1 MNVRL
6 PSKVAKVGA
15 LLVGLGGAVACG
27 SDALSAFG
35 NAAAQD
41 PNAQADAG
49 GATASESD
57 APKAPPSAALVPVD
71 NAVILVHAAGLGAF
85 RVCFGAAPKQF
96 PQPDKQTMPEANVV
110 GVDVG
115 TAVRLPPIDTSA
127 KREVYVYEE
136 RLLRPY
142 TAPFGSE
149 VYDCETLLGASTES
163 IPKPVATMTLT
174 TNLATGVHLL
184 VLSGCGANPGNPN
197 LARTARQCG
206 ADFSPTK
213 GNLKLRDVVLQGAV
227 RDRDT
232 SIPAQV
238 VHLSQPLAS
247 ARTAAGANAKIEIS
261 YGPVVGDA
269 GAVFT
274 TTSIATDPPLLGA
287 ASPAAPVALAYDPEA
302 LPDYAQRGF
311 RVTLGGK
318 SLLSQSLADVARLS
332 SPNDLPSS
340 YYAAASNYVLLL
352 LGDPEAPVKNDAGAD
367 ELEKL
372 HFLVVPVV
380 QPKADANDAG
390 T

>member
-1 MNVRL
+1 
-6 PSKVAKVGA
+6 
-15 LLVGLGGAVACG
+15 
-27 SDALSAFG
+27 
-35 NAAAQD
+35 
-41 PNAQADAG
+41 
-49 GATASESD
+49 
-57 APKAPPSAALVPVD
+57 
-71 NAVILVHAAGLGAF
+71 
-85 RVCFGAAPKQF
+85 VCFGAAPKQF

-127 KREVYVYEE
+127 NGTVYVYEE
-136 RLLRPY
+136 RLLRPF

-149 VYDCETLLGASTES
+149 VYDCETLVTAQTSS
-163 IPKPVATMTLT
+163 VPKPVASMTLDPT
-174 TNLATGVHLL
+174 SNLATGVHLL
-184 VLSGCGANPGNPN
+184 VLSGCGANPTNVA
-197 LARTARQCG
+197 LARTTRQCG
-206 ADFSPTK
+206 ADFDPTK
-213 GNLKLRDVVLQGAV
+213 GNLKLRDVLLQGAV

-247 ARTAAGANAKIEIS
+247 ARSAAGANAKVEVS

-318 SLLSQSLADVARLS
+318 SLLAQSLADVARLS

-367 ELEKL
+367 ELETL

-380 QPKADANDAG
+380 QPKADATDAG
-390 T
+390 P